1 MKSSTQRRAALRAI
15 LAGDACVHPA
25 SVHDPMSARIAQE
38 IGFETAMLAGSVASL
53 SVLGAPDFILLT
65 LTEFAETARR
75 VGRGCDIPLIC
86 DADHGYGNALNVMR
100 TVEEL
105 ETAGVAGM
113 TIEDTI
119 LPRPFGEERI
129 ELVPLAEGVGKM
141 KAAVAARMDPA
152 LCVFARTS
160 TLGLGG
166 MADAVERVRAYQDT
180 GVDGVFITGVKTR
193 AEVEA
198 LGRVARLPLILGGT
212 PADIQ
217 DRSFLAAHGVR
228 VALQGHLPFAAAI
241 AAIAKTMQALRD
253 GGAPSDI
260 ASGEMM
266 DRLSAGPRWRSRIA
280 AYLTPTP
287 TD

>member
-1 MKSSTQRRAALRAI
+1 MKTPSQRRAALREI
-15 LAGDACVHPA
+15 LSGTACVHPA
-25 SVHDPMSARIAQE
+25 SVHDPISARIAQE

-65 LTEFAETARR
+65 LSEFAETARR

-100 TVEEL
+100 TIEEL

-119 LPRPFGEERI
+119 LPRPFGDDRV
-129 ELVPLAEGVGKM
+129 ELVALAEGVGKM

-160 TLGLGG
+160 ALGGGG
-166 MADAVERVRAYQDT
+166 MADAMERVRAYQDT
-180 GVDGVFITGVKTR
+180 GVDAVFVTGVKTR

-198 LGRVARLPLILGGT
+198 LGRAAKVPLILGGT
-212 PADIQ
+212 PKEIQ

-228 VALQGHLPFAAAI
+228 VALQGHLPFAAAV
-241 AAIAKTMQALRD
+241 AAITRTMQALRD
-253 GGAPSDI
+253 GAPTPEV
-260 ASGEMM
+260 ASAETME
-266 DRLSAGPRWRSRIA
+266 RLSAGPQWRARMG
-280 AYLTPTP
+280 AYLTP
-287 TD
+287 D